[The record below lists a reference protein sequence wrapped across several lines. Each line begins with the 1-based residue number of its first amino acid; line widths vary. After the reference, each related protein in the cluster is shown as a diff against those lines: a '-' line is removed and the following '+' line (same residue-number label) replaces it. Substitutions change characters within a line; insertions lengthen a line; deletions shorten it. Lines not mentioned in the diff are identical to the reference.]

1 MLSRF
6 LKSSLLIAG
15 LLLIVS
21 VTQAQTA
28 DPIPVPETEQ
38 NEQFRDT
45 LVRMQIQREESEHKK
60 RLEKASQIRNLASD
74 LLKDS
79 EGGKLHRS
87 ADKKLR
93 DIEKAA
99 RQIRSELGGSNDDT
113 PLESPPDSLNKA
125 VHQIDA
131 LSEQFN
137 TSIEKTSRRI
147 VSATVLSEA
156 TEIIQLVKII
166 RGFLN

>member
-1 MLSRF
+1 MRSRWLNPVYSLAGILML
-6 LKSSLLIAG
+6 A
-15 LLLIVS
+15 S
-21 VTQAQTA
+21 VTCAQSVSSPREQE
-28 DPIPVPETEQ
+28 DQTEA
-38 NEQFRDT
+38 FRDT
-45 LVRMQIQREESEHKK
+45 MVRMQIKREEDEHKK
-60 RLEKASQIRNLASD
+60 RLQKASQIRDLASD

-79 EGGKLHRS
+79 EKGRLPHS

-113 PLESPPDSLNKA
+113 PLETPPDSLSKA
-125 VHQIDA
+125 VHQMDS

-137 TSIEKTSRRI
+137 TSLEKTSRRV
-147 VSATVLSEA
+147 VSATVLAEA
-156 TEIIQLVKII
+156 SEIIQLVKII